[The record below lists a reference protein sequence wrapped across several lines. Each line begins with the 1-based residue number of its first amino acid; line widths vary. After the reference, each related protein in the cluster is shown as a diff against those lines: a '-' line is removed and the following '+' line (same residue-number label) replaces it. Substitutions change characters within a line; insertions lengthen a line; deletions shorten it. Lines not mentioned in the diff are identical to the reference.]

1 MSKKKVEVDLEVKS
15 NLEPS
20 LKNLR
25 ELKKQLRGLSAD
37 SAEYKKVSADIR
49 DMDDALKGAAV
60 GADDFMGS
68 LEGASGPLGVAA
80 RGLKS
85 LETSFSTFNGALKAS
100 VIGFIVA
107 ALGGLVAA
115 FRSNEEAMK
124 KLEPVMVG
132 VEKILGGIFRAAEPL
147 LDIFVELAMEVLPVL
162 TNVIGGVYSAF
173 SGLFTFIREYAVS
186 VAKIMKG
193 IFTLDL
199 SSIEEGVDT
208 LTSSF
213 GKAWDATKETYGK
226 FQEGSKELTKT
237 EKEQIEA
244 RKKAEEEA
252 AAKRKELAEKELAR
266 RKADLDARITLE
278 TNAENT
284 SREKLKSLLDKRMK
298 LEIDNAN
305 LTNAQKD
312 LIRQEYAKKLEDA
325 LEADKKVRVDKRN
338 AELDALIQLEEEKEI
353 TSREKLKTLLD
364 ERMRVELD
372 NVELTEAEK
381 EVIRLKY
388 AKQLEEAIKTDDQKL
403 EEKRVADFEKD
414 VLYLEEK
421 YGEFKQFDENYYSD
435 LRALYDKNA
444 EDLKIALDSGA
455 ISQDDYTKKL
465 SANSK
470 ARRELD
476 KLEQLSAIEKTKL
489 VSNALGQLSSIMG
502 EQTAAGKAFAIAQTT
517 IDTYQSATAAYKAL
531 AGIPVVGPALGAIA
545 AAAAVA
551 GGIANIKKITSV
563 QLPGGGGNSSGTGGS
578 STPAAPG
585 SRPTIATGVIPIGS
599 ASPVRRAQGGIVRG
613 AGGDF
618 TDSIP
623 ALLSNGEFVV
633 NARST
638 RLFQPLLSS
647 INDMGNMPRFA
658 AGGLVNKPS
667 MPTQDN
673 TERIVEVIGQTLSQ
687 APIRTYVS
695 STEISNT
702 QQFDRV
708 IKSRSLI

>member
-1 MSKKKVEVDLEVKS
+1 
-15 NLEPS
+15 
-20 LKNLR
+20 
-25 ELKKQLRGLSAD
+25 
-37 SAEYKKVSADIR
+37 
-49 DMDDALKGAAV
+49 
-60 GADDFMGS
+60 
-68 LEGASGPLGVAA
+68 
-80 RGLKS
+80 
-85 LETSFSTFNGALKAS
+85 
-100 VIGFIVA
+100 
-107 ALGGLVAA
+107 
-115 FRSNEEAMK
+115 
-124 KLEPVMVG
+124 
-132 VEKILGGIFRAAEPL
+132 
-147 LDIFVELAMEVLPVL
+147 
-162 TNVIGGVYSAF
+162 
-173 SGLFTFIREYAVS
+173 
-186 VAKIMKG
+186 MKG

-252 AAKRKELAEKELAR
+252 AAKRKELAEKELVR
-266 RKADLDARITLE
+266 RKADLDARIELE

-298 LEIDNAN
+298 LELDSAN
-305 LTNAQKD
+305 LTEAQKE
-312 LIRQEYAKKLEDA
+312 LIRQTYAKKLEEA
-325 LEADKKVRVDKRN
+325 LDADKKVRVDKRN
-338 AELDALIQLEEEKEI
+338 AELEALIQLEEEKEI

-381 EVIRLKY
+381 QVIKLKY
-388 AKQLEEAIKTDDQKL
+388 AKQLEEAIKTDDEKL
-403 EEKRVADFEKD
+403 EEKRNADFERD
-414 VLYLEEK
+414 ALYLEEK
-421 YGEFKQFDENYYSD
+421 YGEFKRFDENYYRD
-435 LRALYDKNA
+435 ARLLYDKNA
-444 EDLKIALDSGA
+444 EDLKASLRRGA
-455 ISQDDYTKKL
+455 ISQEEYTKKL
-465 SANSK
+465 RDNSK
-470 ARRELD
+470 SRRELD
-476 KLEQLSAIEKTKL
+476 KLEKEASLEK
-489 VSNALGQLSSIMG
+489 VAFISNAIG
-502 EQTAAGKAFAIAQTT
+502 ELANIIGRNTKAGKALAIAETT
-517 IDTYQSATAAYKAL
+517 INTYLAAQKAYASQINPVDPTSPVRAKIA
-531 AGIPVVGPALGAIA
+531 AGI
-545 AAAAVA
+545 AVA
-551 GGIANIKKITSV
+551 IGLLNVKKIIDV
-563 QLPGGGGNSSGTGGS
+563 KLPDGGGSQGS
-578 STPAAPG
+578 VPNMAPPQNPG
-585 SRPTIATGVIPIGS
+585 ASIV
-599 ASPVRRAQGGIVRG
+599 SPVRRAQGGIVRG
-613 AGGDF
+613 PGGDF

-658 AGGLVNKPS
+658 AGGMVNKSS

-673 TERIVEVIGQTLSQ
+673 TERIVQVIGETLSQ